1 MIVWISSGVIILNE
15 YKKYTPDILF
25 GIFLGVVISCIGI
38 KIVLNK
44 NAYLKTFGE
53 DKEPG
58 QEVETADEDEPKKNA
73 NFRDIAHM

>member
-1 MIVWISSGVIILNE
+1 MIVWISSGLIILNE
-15 YKKYTPDILF
+15 YKKYTGDILF

-58 QEVETADEDEPKKNA
+58 QEVETADEDEPKKKRQ
-73 NFRDIAHM
+73 F